1 MAYKW
6 AKWRARSQ
14 AKWVKLKCM
23 LVTQIFL
30 QLMLIIKILSGRQF
44 QVGLA
49 WHSPWRLDILQLM
62 FQNTGYT
69 DPGIYLHCPNLK
81 TQLYGHV
88 GEKKTEN
95 VRSWQACSR
104 LCGQRTGCRYWTWH
118 HTGQYHK
125 ANTCLTMT
133 NVSSKGGNNNAVS
146 GSKSCF

>member
-1 MAYKW
+1 MGKVKSKITSQMSQVKVYAGDADLPAANAQYKN
-6 AKWRARSQ
+6 
-14 AKWVKLKCM
+14 
-23 LVTQIFL
+23 
-30 QLMLIIKILSGRQF
+30 LIWETISGRACLTFIRLLLQF
-44 QVGLA
+44 
-49 WHSPWRLDILQLM
+49 M
-62 FQNTGYT
+62 FQNTGYS